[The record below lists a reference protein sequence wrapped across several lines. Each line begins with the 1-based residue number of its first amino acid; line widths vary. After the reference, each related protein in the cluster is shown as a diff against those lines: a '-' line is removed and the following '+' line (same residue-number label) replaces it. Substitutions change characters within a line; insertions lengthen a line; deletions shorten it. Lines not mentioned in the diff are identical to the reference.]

1 MSSDVCENNVF
12 PVCDRFFYRKHVN
25 FLILLRRLWY
35 SEKLNS
41 LCSDSRFIAVHYA
54 RKITKICLLFACR
67 KICRISYLHCFR
79 KHPMISVYLFYCAS
93 TMEHQIKRLP
103 PCKGRKPV
111 FSLTTFYSIR
121 RISPLICV
129 PFNGGYRQRL
139 LNFIRSLGCNSRV
152 MFIYLLLVFGFHL
165 IRTLYNVH
173 YALFMQGNY
182 CLYQRFYYFIVL
194 LDFFLPCYSNLTN
207 ISCQLF

>member
-1 MSSDVCENNVF
+1 MLTDFSAS
-12 PVCDRFFYRKHVN
+12 KHVN
-25 FLILLRRLWY
+25 FLYFAPPPMVQRKTKLASLRQSFYRCT
-35 SEKLNS
+35 
-41 LCSDSRFIAVHYA
+41 LCSQNYEHLPIVCLQKNLSHILSALFSKTSNDNLCIYFIVRPLWSTFYLVCKHYNIKGSRPVKDESLY
-54 RKITKICLLFACR
+54 
-67 KICRISYLHCFR
+67 FR
-79 KHPMISVYLFYCAS
+79 
-93 TMEHQIKRLP
+93 
-103 PCKGRKPV
+103 
-111 FSLTTFYSIR
+111 LTTFYSIR

-139 LNFIRSLGCNSRV
+139 LNFIRSLDCSSRV

-194 LDFFLPCYSNLTN
+194 LDFFLLCYSNLTN

>member
-1 MSSDVCENNVF
+1 MVQRKTKLALLRQS
-12 PVCDRFFYRKHVN
+12 FYRCTLCSQNYENLPIVCLQKNLSHILSALFSQTSNDICV
-25 FLILLRRLWY
+25 FILL
-35 SEKLNS
+35 
-41 LCSDSRFIAVHYA
+41 CVHYGA
-54 RKITKICLLFACR
+54 LN
-67 KICRISYLHCFR
+67 
-79 KHPMISVYLFYCAS
+79 
-93 TMEHQIKRLP
+93 KRLP